1 VEPRADEAELL
12 ARAGQGDLAA
22 FNFLVEHYQGAVYNL
37 CLRLLGSPQGA
48 EDTAQDAFIAAYRR
62 LETFRGG
69 NFRAWLFRIASNACY
84 DELRWRKSRP
94 VVSLDEPLGPEERTH
109 DIADAAPSPEQL
121 AEHSELRG
129 VIQAAL
135 SQLPYEQRI
144 AIILCDSQGM
154 DYAEIAQV
162 LDCSLGTVKSRIA
175 RGRSRL
181 REILLADAELLPSRF
196 RPKSEET

>member
-12 ARAGQGDLAA
+12 ARAVQGDFAA

-37 CLRLLGSPQGA
+37 CLRLIGSPQGA

-62 LETFRGG
+62 LDTFRGG

-94 VVSLDEPLGPEERTH
+94 AVSLDEPAGREQRTL
-109 DIADAAPSPEQL
+109 DVADAAPSPEQQ
-121 AEHSELRG
+121 AEDSELREA
-129 VIQAAL
+129 IQAAL
-135 SQLPYEQRI
+135 SQLPYEQRM

-154 DYAEIAQV
+154 DYAEIAQ
-162 LDCSLGTVKSRIA
+162 LMACSLGTVKSRIA

-196 RPKSEET
+196 RPKSEEP